1 VTQARVCHYRCFKAD
16 ARTSMEIYAESSALA
31 LRDKPIRLNV
41 FQPKSWLE
49 EYSSSV
55 FVMRFLRYWQY
66 PRSIGHL
73 NADIHHVLDHGYAH
87 LFPRLKQGVSCI
99 TVHDI
104 IPMLHWKGLLGAQR
118 KVKKPWLNLKSLG
131 YLNRFDHIVAISNST
146 RDDLLEHL
154 QIKAEKVS
162 VIPPV
167 ISPRFQII
175 DRLRVDEFARKYSL
189 DPDAKWLMI
198 SGREFYKNHRT
209 SLQVFKTIFKNGE
222 KNLRL
227 IKTGLPSSDFTA
239 MVSSLGL
246 ESKVTEIYLEDV
258 NELPLLYSFVDCLLF
273 PSLYEG
279 FGMPVI
285 ESMACGTPVV
295 ISDRGSLPEVGGDI
309 ALQSDALDVEKLAQ
323 AVTQCLNDRVLIER
337 FRTEGPKHAAQ
348 YSADRVGDQLEHF
361 YQRVSVK

>member
-1 VTQARVCHYRCFKAD
+1 VSQTRVCHYRCFKAD

-31 LRDKPIRLNV
+31 LQDKPIRLNV

-49 EYSSSV
+49 QYSSSV

-66 PRSIGHL
+66 PRSISNL

-87 LFPRLKQGVSCI
+87 LLPKLSQGASCI
-99 TVHDI
+99 TVHDL
-104 IPMLHWKGLLGAQR
+104 IPMLHWKGLLDAQR
-118 KVKKPWLNLKSLG
+118 NVKKPWLNLKSLD
-131 YLNRFDHIVAISNST
+131 YLHRFDHIVAVSNST
-146 RDDLLEHL
+146 RDDLLEYL
-154 QIKAEKVS
+154 QIKAEKIS

-167 ISPRFQII
+167 ISHRFQVL
-175 DRLRVDEFARKYSL
+175 DRLRVDEFAKKYSL
-189 DPDAKWLMI
+189 DLDAKWLMI

-209 SLQVFKTIFKNGE
+209 SLQVLNTIFKNSE

-246 ESKVTEIYLEDV
+246 KSKVTEIYLKDV
-258 NELPLLYSFVDCLLF
+258 NELPLLYNFVDCLLF

-279 FGMPVI
+279 FGMPVV

-295 ISDRGSLPEVGGDI
+295 ISDRGSLPEVGGGI

-323 AVTQCLNDRVLIER
+323 AVTQCLSDPLTIER
-337 FRTEGPKHAAQ
+337 FRIEGPKHAAR
-348 YSADRVGDQLEHF
+348 YSADRVGRQLEQF